1 MPSIENK
8 DFWDLRD
15 LAELA
20 EECRDI
26 LDPESEEDADERQ
39 EALEVLAKLSGLAD
53 DLNQSNDATD
63 GDSVSEALNDAMG
76 YYGPTL
82 VSESYWEDY
91 AQETVHDFG
100 YISEDLPELIRNNI
114 DWSGIAEDMKV
125 DYTCVTF
132 DGGDWYIR

>member
-20 EECRDI
+20 EECRDV
-26 LDPESEEDADERQ
+26 LDPEMESDEDEMQ
-39 EALEVLAKLSGLAD
+39 EAREVLVELSKLSG
-53 DLNQSNDATD
+53 DLNQESDATD

-82 VSESYWEDY
+82 ISEDY
-91 AQETVHDFG
+91 FPDYAEEFVTDCG
-100 YISEDLPELIRNNI
+100 YISDDMPEMIRNNI

-132 DGGDWYIR
+132 DGSDWYIR

>member
-26 LDPESEEDADERQ
+26 LDPEMDSDDEEMQ
-39 EALEVLAKLSGLAD
+39 EALEVLTKLSKLSG
-53 DLNQSNDATD
+53 DLNQESDATD

-82 VSESYWEDY
+82 ISESYWEDY
-91 AQETVHDFG
+91 AKETVIEFG
-100 YISEDLPELIRNNI
+100 YISDDMPEMIRNNI

-132 DGGDWYIR
+132 DGSDWYIR